1 MMNFGYAGSSR
12 LILIKKYKI
21 LGKSNMFSEII
32 EQLTS
37 TKAKTLTGYSFVN
50 NIL

>member
-1 MMNFGYAGSSR
+1 
-12 LILIKKYKI
+12 
-21 LGKSNMFSEII
+21 MFSEII

-50 NIL
+50 NILWTFAQYDFDMFTTHERLRYERRI